1 MLPSRHAFW
10 SFSNWNII
18 MNQMTYNT
26 IHVSFKHENSLHN
39 TIQYNTIQYNTIQHN
54 TTQYN
59 TIQHNTIQYTAIHY
73 NTIQYNTTQY
83 NTIQYNT
90 IGKLTHKY
98 STTLEGKLR
107 EVEGEERPPL
117 VLVVPNPRCH
127 LAKTGRIGVLQVIH
141 SACARAVVTH
151 GSRLEDS
158 FCVDVVE
165 GHYNE

>member
-1 MLPSRHAFW
+1 MS
-10 SFSNWNII
+10 
-18 MNQMTYNT
+18 QMTSTLRYMYHLNMRIHYTIRYNT
-26 IHVSFKHENSLHN
+26 IQYNTLHYTTLHYTTIHYTTLQHNTTQYN

-59 TIQHNTIQYTAIHY
+59 TIR
-73 NTIQYNTTQY
+73 
-83 NTIQYNT
+83 
-90 IGKLTHKY
+90 KLTHKY
-98 STTLEGKLR
+98 SATLEGKLR

-141 SACARAVVTH
+141 SACTGAVVTH
-151 GSRLEDS
+151 GSGLEDS
-158 FCVDVVE
+158 LCVDVVE